1 MTIDDPYLAAS
12 GRPRNTAL
20 SPTSRQPDRDVD
32 HEILHMLE
40 THGAREGAA
49 LDAYQ
54 RVAADSTAGPG
65 VRYLVNLILEDE
77 ERHHRVFA
85 EMANQVRSF
94 VTETDVQPRVPGLV
108 AHADP
113 ALLAETRRLLEFERQ
128 DEKELR
134 ELRKAVKRVPRSSLQ
149 PLLVDVMLHDTAKH
163 ITILEFIERQLRRR

>member
-1 MTIDDPYLAAS
+1 MAIDDSFRSA
-12 GRPRNTAL
+12 
-20 SPTSRQPDRDVD
+20 TSRTRDRQQASRAPDLDTD
-32 HEILHMLE
+32 YAILHLLE

-94 VTETDVQPRVPGLV
+94 VTETDVQPRVPALV

-113 ALLAETRRLLEFERQ
+113 ALLAETQRLLEFERE
-128 DEKELR
+128 DAKELK
-134 ELRKAVKRVPRSSLQ
+134 ELRKAVKHGPRSSLQ
-149 PLLVDVMLHDTAKH
+149 PLLVEMMLHDTAKH
-163 ITILEFIERQLRRR
+163 IAILELIRRQVDSH